1 MGPGKAEYLN
11 QFSLLSGYLRA
22 FPGYQRKWA
31 IKDLT
36 TLILPYRH
44 GTSYTL
50 NQLSLDKHG
59 DIGHVYTL
67 NILSFINCVVC
78 SFSIYGF

>member
-22 FPGYQRKWA
+22 FPAYQRKWA

-36 TLILPYRH
+36 TLILPY
-44 GTSYTL
+44 TL
-50 NQLSLDKHG
+50 RR
-59 DIGHVYTL
+59 V
-67 NILSFINCVVC
+67 
-78 SFSIYGF
+78 